1 MFAFAPSMT
10 YCFTDN
16 LIGQVSYIGIYSPAR
31 KTGVGT
37 FRAHDMV
44 QLRLTAQLN

>member
-1 MFAFAPSMT
+1 VN
-10 YCFTDN
+10 Y
-16 LIGQVSYIGIYSPAR
+16 VGIWSPAR